1 MWGVMPKQQ
10 GQDTK
15 TETECVHFW
24 VIKPAQGPLSKGR
37 CKRCKLTKD
46 FENSVWADPKHI
58 TLAKD
63 QGERRKWNKWYGDT
77 R

>member
-24 VIKPAQGPLSKGR
+24 VIKPAQGPLSRGR
-37 CKRCKLTKD
+37 CKRCKLTRD
-46 FENSVWADPKHI
+46 FENSVWTDTKHI
-58 TLAKD
+58 TLAKEQSD
-63 QGERRKWNKWYGDT
+63 RRKWNKWYGDE

>member
-15 TETECVHFW
+15 TECVHHW
-24 VIKPAQGPLSKGR
+24 VIKPAQGPLSEGR

-46 FENSVWADPKHI
+46 FENSVGIDTKHI
-58 TLAKD
+58 TLARE
-63 QGERRKWNKWYGDT
+63 QSERRKWNKWHSGG
-77 R
+77 RL

>member
-15 TETECVHFW
+15 TEPECVHYW
-24 VIKPAQGPLSKGR
+24 VIKPAQGPLSEGR
-37 CKRCKLTKD
+37 CKICKLTKD
-46 FENSVWADPKHI
+46 FENSVWAEAKQI
-58 TLAKD
+58 NLAR
-63 QGERRKWNKWYGDT
+63 ERSDSHKWPGDE